1 MAIRGQRFHLDL
13 DSEEDE
19 SSIPPDAKTA
29 LSSLALGSVRDVCER
44 SAVDAPKPPAP
55 PALTSS
61 TTGFPAHKKRVRPST
76 FKQQRTTAVSTDK
89 EAGRPAVL
97 SALEHGSPRAEP
109 TGPGGSAAR
118 GARDDARSGDE
129 DRKAI
134 GEENRQKLARMSA
147 EEIERERAELVAGMS
162 SSLIDRLLKRAN
174 IDDGR
179 TDTDDGFGVA
189 ADPPVASSHPRTST
203 SDVAKGARKVT
214 FVTAADD
221 HDPSHSA
228 PKDMTSLPDSPDP
241 QDLQSTTSSISVPDR
256 PAPQES
262 QAGTSFTPIPPNVHF
277 PRPPEAPSLDP
288 ADPDFLKNMHARY
301 FPEFPVDPNQLAWMA
316 PIPTEGSPADQDS
329 PYNPAQDTLTISS
342 IRFDFRG
349 RLIPPRL
356 ARQILVTY
364 GLHHHGQ
371 APEAAGYTIPELAH
385 LSRSSVAAQR
395 CIAYQTLGRVL
406 YRLGRGD
413 FGDEGE
419 DLYLGLWKCVE
430 EGRVVD
436 TLAAEA
442 NKEDGKGNRSCKVT
456 ATEALWLWQKGGGKK
471 WKAQ

>member
-19 SSIPPDAKTA
+19 SHVPRDRKTA
-29 LSSLALGSVRDVCER
+29 LASLGLDFVRDVCER
-44 SAVDAPKPPAP
+44 HSVDSANPPTAPTLK
-55 PALTSS
+55 SS
-61 TTGFPAHKKRVRPST
+61 TTGFPVHKKRVRPSA
-76 FKQQRTTAVSTDK
+76 FKQQKATAVPADR
-89 EAGRPAVL
+89 EALTLGVLPA
-97 SALEHGSPRAEP
+97 SDHGTPQTKP
-109 TGPGGSAAR
+109 TGQGSSAPGGAR
-118 GARDDARSGDE
+118 NDTTSGEDE
-129 DRKAI
+129 KKAI
-134 GEENRQKLARMSA
+134 DEENQQRLAQMSP
-147 EEIERERAELVAGMS
+147 EDIERERAELMAGMS

-174 IDDGR
+174 IDEGR
-179 TDTDDGFGVA
+179 TDTNEGFGISPRA
-189 ADPPVASSHPRTST
+189 HTASSEPR
-203 SDVAKGARKVT
+203 K
-214 FVTAADD
+214 
-221 HDPSHSA
+221 SHSA
-228 PKDMTSLPDSPDP
+228 AEKSSKTVTFDPAGDHQDKSNLTQKDKTLVPGGPPSQPPHDI
-241 QDLQSTTSSISVPDR
+241 QRTTSFI
-256 PAPQES
+256 PAPLS
-262 QAGTSFTPIPPNVHF
+262 VHF
-277 PRPPEAPSLDP
+277 PHPPNAPSLDP
-288 ADPDFLKNMHARY
+288 SDPNFLENMHARY
-301 FPEFPVDPNQLAWMA
+301 FPEFPIDPNKLAWMA

-329 PYNPAQDTLTISS
+329 PYNPLQDTLTISS

-356 ARQILVTY
+356 ARQIPVTQ

-385 LSRSSVAAQR
+385 LSRSSIAAQR

-419 DLYLGLWKCVE
+419 DLYLGLWKCIE

-442 NKEDGKGNRSCKVT
+442 NKEDGKGNRTCKVT

>member
-1 MAIRGQRFHLDL
+1 MAVRGQRFHLDL
-13 DSEEDE
+13 DSEDDE
-19 SSIPPDAKTA
+19 STIPRDGEAA
-29 LSSLALGSVRDVCER
+29 LSSLGLDFVRDVCER
-44 SAVDAPKPPAP
+44 PSAASAHPPIAPIVK
-55 PALTSS
+55 TSA
-61 TTGFPAHKKRVRPST
+61 TGFPAHKKRVRTSA
-76 FKQQRTTAVSTDK
+76 FKQQRTTAVTTDGQTLGPGVPF
-89 EAGRPAVL
+89 A
-97 SALEHGSPRAEP
+97 SDHGTSRIKP
-109 TGPGGSAAR
+109 TGLRSNTPL
-118 GARDDARSGDE
+118 GAIDNTKSGE
-129 DRKAI
+129 AEKKAI
-134 GEENRQKLARMSA
+134 DEENQQTLAQMSA
-147 EEIERERAELVAGMS
+147 EEIERERAELLAGMS

-174 IDDGR
+174 IDEGR
-179 TDTDDGFGVA
+179 TDIDEGFGINA
-189 ADPPVASSHPRTST
+189 EADTASLEPHISRSG
-203 SDVAKGARKVT
+203 AKMASKKVT
-214 FVTAADD
+214 FDAA
-221 HDPSHSA
+221 STNQNTLTQA
-228 PKDMTSLPDSPDP
+228 PKVLPTDLENPPMTPPKDLKAAASFSL
-241 QDLQSTTSSISVPDR
+241 
-256 PAPQES
+256 A
-262 QAGTSFTPIPPNVHF
+262 PPNIHF

-288 ADPDFLKNMHARY
+288 SDPNFLENMHARY
-301 FPEFPVDPNQLAWMA
+301 FPEFPVDPNKLAWMA
-316 PIPTEGSPADQDS
+316 PIPAEGSPADQDS
-329 PYNPAQDTLTISS
+329 PYNPSQDALTISS

-356 ARQILVTY
+356 ARQIPVTQ

-385 LSRSSVAAQR
+385 LSRSSVPAQR

-413 FGDEGE
+413 FGNEGE